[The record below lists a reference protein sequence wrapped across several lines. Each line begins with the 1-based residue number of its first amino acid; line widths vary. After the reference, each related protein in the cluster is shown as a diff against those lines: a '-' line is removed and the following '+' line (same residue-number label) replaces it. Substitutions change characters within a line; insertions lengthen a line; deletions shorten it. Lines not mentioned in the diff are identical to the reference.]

1 MPICALSIL
10 QSKSPIMRNANFT
23 ANTTCQDSWDYINK
37 CAPIAEA
44 DDTNRNKSSSRPR
57 RHRSCSANE
66 DRDAKRAA
74 AFCDPRAAAQ
84 GRFAGFSEPG
94 GMARGFW
101 AGPKAIANRPGY
113 LSPLPKSSGARIA
126 RQAAHS
132 TAALPRT
139 APHDS
144 ALPGADCRAW
154 IAGAPQAAPH
164 TAQPENRATPSIA
177 PEAVV
182 RPCMT
187 EKTTPFPAG
196 PAGVPRRAPHAIRP
210 QAGRVGLRLRRVLRR
225 AVLFPAPLF
234 PCAQPQDEHR
244 NVGRAHA

>member
-23 ANTTCQDSWDYINK
+23 ANTTCQDSRDYINK

-57 RHRSCSANE
+57 RHRSRSANE

-101 AGPKAIANRPGY
+101 AGPAAIANRPGY
-113 LSPLPKSSGARIA
+113 LRPLPKSSGARIA
-126 RQAAHS
+126 RQATHS
-132 TAALPRT
+132 RRYPEPRRMT
-139 APHDS
+139 APCR
-144 ALPGADCRAW
+144 ARIAGRGLPGADC
-154 IAGAPQAAPH
+154 G
-164 TAQPENRATPSIA
+164 RATGRAAHSPARKTGRRRPSRRK
-177 PEAVV
+177 PWY
-182 RPCMT
+182 
-187 EKTTPFPAG
+187 G
-196 PAGVPRRAPHAIRP
+196 PA
-210 QAGRVGLRLRRVLRR
+210 
-225 AVLFPAPLF
+225 
-234 PCAQPQDEHR
+234 
-244 NVGRAHA
+244 

>member
-1 MPICALSIL
+1 
-10 QSKSPIMRNANFT
+10 MRNANFT
-23 ANTTCQDSWDYINK
+23 ANTTSQDSRDYINK

-154 IAGAPQAAPH
+154 IAGRGLRPRYRPRRTQPSPQD
-164 TAQPENRATPSIA
+164 RATPSIA

-244 NVGRAHA
+244 NVGRAHT

>member
-1 MPICALSIL
+1 
-10 QSKSPIMRNANFT
+10 
-23 ANTTCQDSWDYINK
+23 
-37 CAPIAEA
+37 
-44 DDTNRNKSSSRPR
+44 
-57 RHRSCSANE
+57 
-66 DRDAKRAA
+66 
-74 AFCDPRAAAQ
+74 
-84 GRFAGFSEPG
+84 
-94 GMARGFW
+94 MARGFW
-101 AGPKAIANRPGY
+101 AGPAAIANRPGY

-144 ALPGADCRAW
+144 ALPGADCRAR
-154 IAGAPQAAPH
+154 IAGRGLRARHRPRRTQPSPQD
-164 TAQPENRATPSIA
+164 RATPSIA

-196 PAGVPRRAPHAIRP
+196 PTGVPRRAPHTIRP